1 MSRFIYALGPCA
13 MRLATLA
20 VMFGVLYAIAD
31 LCSSL
36 LRSTQIQRS
45 FDSSRASAAAR

>member
-20 VMFGVLYAIAD
+20 LMFGVLYAIAD
-31 LCSSL
+31 LVTSVF
-36 LRSTQIQRS
+36 RWTEIQRAFHS
-45 FDSSRASAAAR
+45 NRASAAAR